1 MSGGPSVAHRADK
14 EPLVA
19 RVEKKVAAAG
29 VSGAAVTVRV
39 YVAGLLGLEMPA
51 EVAAAV
57 VTVVSAVVACVVP
70 HTSRA
75 EAPGA
80 DVGHRGQ
87 GVGAGPDRGSRARL
101 HRGHRPGCG

>member
-1 MSGGPSVAHRADK
+1 MAHRADK

-29 VSGAAVTVRV
+29 VSGAAVTVLV

-57 VTVVSAVVACVVP
+57 VTVVSAVVAYVVP
-70 HTSRA
+70 HTSRP

-80 DVGHRGQ
+80 DV
-87 GVGAGPDRGSRARL
+87 
-101 HRGHRPGCG
+101 